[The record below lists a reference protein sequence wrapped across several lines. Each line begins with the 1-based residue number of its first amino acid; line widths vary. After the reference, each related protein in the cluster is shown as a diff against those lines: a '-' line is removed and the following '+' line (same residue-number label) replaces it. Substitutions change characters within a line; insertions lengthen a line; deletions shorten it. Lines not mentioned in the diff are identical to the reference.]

1 MENYQKYLDP
11 LTLASLEGL
20 DLQARMVVEG
30 YVAGMHPSPYHG
42 FSVEFAEHR
51 EYVPGDDIRHVDW
64 KVWSKTDKLYLKQY
78 EQETNLLTYLLL
90 DTSESMA
97 YASGDNV
104 TKLQYAQLIAAS
116 LSYLILQQQDSVGL
130 VIYDDA
136 VRRYLKPAGQTS
148 QLKEILHLLD
158 VTPAREKSDL
168 GLVFND
174 LAERFKKRG
183 VVVILSDLFDDPA
196 RIVTGLKHFRHRRH
210 EVIVFHILD
219 PAELDFPFRDTTL
232 FKGMEGMAD
241 ILTDPHALK
250 RAYQAELGSFLK
262 ELEKGCRMVDI
273 DYVPLAHRSEPGRR
287 VVELPGVPIGSNPLS
302 VSAAPALEELSAV
315 MLPLVW
321 ALGFANA
328 PLLYALAAAG
338 GPRRDPSL
346 ESAQVPGSP
355 LGGDAVSAG
364 GHPQESAAAPHR
376 AVAAA
381 GDPDAG
387 GSPGRLGD
395 GQAVSESFGAVIAG
409 QRTHKV
415 IVLDGSLSM
424 GYRSGESSRF
434 DQAKAVATQIVKDA
448 RGGDA
453 VSVIMMGDPPR
464 VVIGDPTNNLREVEK
479 EIGELAQSD
488 GGTDLAATFEKVDR
502 VLEVS
507 SIVQKE
513 VIFLTDLQAASWRPP
528 AEATDGLNRTV
539 ARLEARRPRSVV
551 IDLGKSGGENRA
563 VTDLKLD
570 VPVVTVGDAG
580 LDPRRPCATLAVPAP
595 TVSGRG

>member
-1 MENYQKYLDP
+1 VENYQKYLDP
-11 LTLASLEGL
+11 QTLASLEGL

-104 TKLQYAQLIAAS
+104 TKLRYAQYIAAS

-136 VRRYLKPAGQTS
+136 VRRYLKPAGQPS

-168 GLVFND
+168 GLVYND

-210 EVIVFHILD
+210 EVIVFHVLD

-250 RAYQAELGSFLK
+250 RAYQTELKSFLG

-273 DYVPLAHRSEPGRR
+273 DYVPLRT
-287 VVELPGVPIGSNPLS
+287 
-302 VSAAPALEELSAV
+302 
-315 MLPLVW
+315 
-321 ALGFANA
+321 
-328 PLLYALAAAG
+328 
-338 GPRRDPSL
+338 DQSL
-346 ESAQVPGSP
+346 EVALSSYLASRSA
-355 LGGDAVSAG
+355 
-364 GHPQESAAAPHR
+364 R
-376 AVAAA
+376 I
-381 GDPDAG
+381 
-387 GSPGRLGD
+387 R
-395 GQAVSESFGAVIAG
+395 
-409 QRTHKV
+409 
-415 IVLDGSLSM
+415 
-424 GYRSGESSRF
+424 
-434 DQAKAVATQIVKDA
+434 
-448 RGGDA
+448 
-453 VSVIMMGDPPR
+453 
-464 VVIGDPTNNLREVEK
+464 
-479 EIGELAQSD
+479 
-488 GGTDLAATFEKVDR
+488 
-502 VLEVS
+502 
-507 SIVQKE
+507 
-513 VIFLTDLQAASWRPP
+513 
-528 AEATDGLNRTV
+528 
-539 ARLEARRPRSVV
+539 
-551 IDLGKSGGENRA
+551 
-563 VTDLKLD
+563 
-570 VPVVTVGDAG
+570 
-580 LDPRRPCATLAVPAP
+580 
-595 TVSGRG
+595 